1 MKIVYCLPHVYK
13 PGGIERIVSLKA
25 NYLADEANYDVYII
39 TSCQKG
45 EKPFYHFSPK
55 LNL

>member
-45 EKPFYHFSPK
+45 EKPFYHFRLK